1 MKVGRLKP
9 VSSVPARLI
18 AALLAAL
25 IATPASSRV
34 GEPCP
39 PLTHRVPAETLAALA
54 KGFNLAGWTD
64 DPTMISTVTET
75 LRELRKSG
83 MTHVRLPVP
92 AENVMS
98 TYSSAEDK
106 GAQLAALDR
115 ALKTLTAMGFVVSVD
130 VHPGDAFNQ
139 MHKKAPAV
147 AMGLLQDAWSALAPV
162 IARYPA
168 KMVCAELLNEPDV
181 GAEIWQT
188 QAEQL
193 AKFVR
198 ERLPDTTIIVG
209 PVNWQR
215 PDSLEGFRALDDPN
229 VVYAIHFYD
238 PMAFTHQ
245 GHWDA
250 NDPLSDI
257 RGLPYPIVA
266 TDKPVVA
273 LDAQLSAAHKT
284 AALQILREAA
294 IHGAGDIVSTNLQ
307 PAIRWQQQN
316 PRPIIINEFGVLKA
330 HAPRDSRLRWLRS
343 VVEHAEQRCWGWAH
357 WELAQGFG
365 LIDDRT
371 GRPDGGVM
379 RALLRRP

>member
-1 MKVGRLKP
+1 
-9 VSSVPARLI
+9 VS
-18 AALLAAL
+18 
-25 IATPASSRV
+25 
-34 GEPCP
+34 EPCP
-39 PLTHRVPAETLAALA
+39 PLTHQVPAETIAALA

-64 DPTMISTVTET
+64 DPDMIAKAAKT

-83 MTHVRLPVP
+83 MTHIRLPVP
-92 AENVMS
+92 AESVMS
-98 TYSSAEDK
+98 YYSSTEDRD
-106 GAQLAALDR
+106 AQLAALDR
-115 ALKTLTAMGFVVSVD
+115 ALRDLTAMGFFVSVD
-130 VHPGDAFNQ
+130 LHPNDAFNL
-139 MHKKAPAV
+139 MHKKAPAI
-147 AMGLLQDAWSALAPV
+147 AMGQLQDAWKALAPV

-168 KMVCAELLNEPDV
+168 KAVSAELLNEPDV
-181 GAEIWQT
+181 SADIWQA

-198 ERLPDTTIIVG
+198 ELLPDTTIIVG

-215 PDSLEGFRALDDPN
+215 PDSLEGFRALSDPN

-257 RGLPYPIVA
+257 RGLPYPIAA
-266 TDKPVVA
+266 TDKPVVS
-273 LDAQLSAAHKT
+273 LDAELSAAHKT
-284 AALQILREAA
+284 AALKLLHEAT
-294 IHGAGDIVSTNLQ
+294 IHGAGDIVSTNLA

-316 PRPIIINEFGVLKA
+316 HRPIIINEFGVLKA

-343 VVEHAEQRCWGWAH
+343 VVEHAEQQCWGWAH
-357 WELAQGFG
+357 WEMAQGFG
-365 LIDDRT
+365 LMDDKT
-371 GRPDGGVM
+371 GKPDNGVM

>member
-1 MKVGRLKP
+1 MKR
-9 VSSVPARLI
+9 VSFVNARLI

-25 IATPASSRV
+25 IATPASSQV
-34 GEPCP
+34 GESCP
-39 PLTHRVPAETLAALA
+39 PLTHRVPAETIAALA

-64 DPTMISTVTET
+64 DPDMIAKVSKT
-75 LRELRKSG
+75 LRDLRKSG
-83 MTHVRLPVP
+83 MTHIRLPVP

-98 TYSSAEDK
+98 IYSSAVDR
-106 GAQLAALDR
+106 GAKLAALDR
-115 ALKTLTAMGFVVSVD
+115 ALKDLTTMGFVVSVD

-139 MHKKAPAV
+139 MHKKAPEV
-147 AMGLLQDAWSALAPV
+147 AMGQLQDAWRALAPV

-168 KMVCAELLNEPDV
+168 KMVYAELLNEPDV
-181 GAEIWQT
+181 SAEIWQT

-193 AKFVR
+193 ARFVR
-198 ERLPDTTIIVG
+198 ELLPDTTIIVG

-215 PDSLEGFRALDDPN
+215 PDSLEGFRALEDLN

-257 RGLPYPIVA
+257 RGLPFPIVA
-266 TDKPVVA
+266 TEKAVVA
-273 LDAQLSAAHKT
+273 LDAQLSAAHNT
-284 AALQILREAA
+284 AALQILREAT
-294 IHGAGDIVSTNLQ
+294 IHGAGDIVSTNLE

-316 PRPIIINEFGVLKA
+316 RRPIIINEFGVLKA

-343 VVEHAEQRCWGWAH
+343 VVEHAEQHCWGWAH

-365 LIDDRT
+365 LMDDRI
-371 GRPDGGVM
+371 GRPDGGVL